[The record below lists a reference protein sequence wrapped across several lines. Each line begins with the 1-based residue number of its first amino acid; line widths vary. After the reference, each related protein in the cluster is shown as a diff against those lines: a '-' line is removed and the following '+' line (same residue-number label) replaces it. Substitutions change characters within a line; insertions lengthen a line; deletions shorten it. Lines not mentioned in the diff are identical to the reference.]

1 MIQFIFHDINFPYTL
16 ALFFVLFLAA
26 AEGVFLLIG
35 GSLLEMVGKV
45 LPLNIDTDVDLSSEP
60 SGFVKLLGWL
70 NINKLP
76 LLVWLVI
83 MFSSFAVTGYIVTFN
98 VHSILGL
105 ALPFWA
111 SSPFA
116 LIGMGIITHHLGNFV
131 AKVAPK
137 EQSAAVHTDSFAGLT
152 AKITLGVA
160 SQSNPAEALLKD
172 QFNQKHYVMVEPE
185 NTDEKFAQGAE
196 VVLIK
201 KAATSWLVKSIN
213 S

>member
-16 ALFFVLFLAA
+16 ALFFVLLLAA

-35 GSLLEMVGKV
+35 GSLLEMMGKV
-45 LPLNIDTDVDLSSEP
+45 LPINIDSDFDVSSEP

-98 VHSILGL
+98 VHSIFGL
-105 ALPFWA
+105 ALPFWL

-137 EQSAAVHTDSFAGLT
+137 EQSSAVHTDSFEGLT

-160 SQSNPAEALLKD
+160 SKSNPAEALLQD
-172 QFNQKHYVMVEPE
+172 EFNQKHYVMVEPE
-185 NTDEKFAQGAE
+185 NADEKFAQGAE

-201 KAATSWLVKSIN
+201 KAASSWLVKSFN